1 MKDFL
6 ELIKKYGATAVLVAW
21 LFHTNYRVATLEH
34 KLYKCLEEDK
44 IQEQI
49 HYLNNEVSKLKHQAK
64 KKYYS
69 KPKKQVIQ
77 G

>member
-44 IQEQI
+44 FNEQQQE
-49 HYLNNEVSKLKHQAK
+49 KLSEAILPEIIKIK
-64 KKYYS
+64 K
-69 KPKKQVIQ
+69 

>member
-34 KLYKCLEEDK
+34 KLYKCLEDDK
-44 IQEQI
+44 FQQQQERLSEAI
-49 HYLNNEVSKLKHQAK
+49 LPKELKYEAK
-64 KKYYS
+64 S
-69 KPKKQVIQ
+69 NS
-77 G
+77 

>member
-44 IQEQI
+44 FQQQQERLSEAI
-49 HYLNNEVSKLKHQAK
+49 LPEIIKIK
-64 KKYYS
+64 K
-69 KPKKQVIQ
+69 

>member
-44 IQEQI
+44 FNDQQQE
-49 HYLNNEVSKLKHQAK
+49 KLSEAILPEIIRIK
-64 KKYYS
+64 K
-69 KPKKQVIQ
+69 

>member
-44 IQEQI
+44 IQEREQERMSEAI
-49 HYLNNEVSKLKHQAK
+49 LPKEINYEAK
-64 KKYYS
+64 S
-69 KPKKQVIQ
+69 S
-77 G
+77 